1 MQASFIQHA
10 ARVLLGIFLLLA
22 GIGHLTWARGEFLAQ
37 VPKWLPIEADLVV
50 LISGFVE
57 IGLGFALLFFK
68 TRRLQVGWAAAIF
81 FLLIFP
87 GNIAQYINKIDA
99 FGLNTDTTRLIRLFF
114 QPVLIL
120 WALWCTGAL
129 RKKINTSQ
137 TSS

>member
-1 MQASFIQHA
+1 MQTSFIQHA

-37 VPKWLPIEADLVV
+37 VPNWLPLEPDLVV
-50 LISGFVE
+50 VVSGFIE
-57 IGLGFALLFFK
+57 IGLGLALLLIK
-68 TRRLQVGWAAAIF
+68 SQRRQVGWAAAIF

-87 GNIAQYINKIDA
+87 GNISQYLNKIDA
-99 FGLNTDTTRLIRLFF
+99 FGLNTDNTRLIRLFF

-129 RKKINTSQ
+129 RKKANASEL
-137 TSS
+137 SS